1 MHSFNKVICLLIN
14 HTATV
19 INLAINTATTMNLAI
34 NTKKLV
40 LEKLIIISRYT
51 AIIANEKV

>member
-14 HTATV
+14 HAATV
-19 INLAINTATTMNLAI
+19 INLAANTATIINLTI
-34 NTKKLV
+34 NRKKLV
-40 LEKLIIISRYT
+40 LEIIIIISRYA